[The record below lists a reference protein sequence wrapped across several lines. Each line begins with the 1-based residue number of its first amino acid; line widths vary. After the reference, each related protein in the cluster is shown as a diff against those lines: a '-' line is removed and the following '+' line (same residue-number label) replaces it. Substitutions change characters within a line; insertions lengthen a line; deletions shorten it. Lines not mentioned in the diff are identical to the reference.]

1 MKRRTKMRLNDE
13 TPEAWD
19 RAYNAGKPKAWS
31 EVFDGKLAEDNVNKP
46 PHYNSGDI
54 EAIDA
59 IKASMSPVEF
69 KGYLKGNALKY
80 IWRYRYKG
88 KPVEDLK
95 KCQWY
100 LKRLTE
106 EQE

>member
-1 MKRRTKMRLNDE
+1 MKLNDE
-13 TPEAWD
+13 KPEAWD
-19 RAYNAGKPKAWS
+19 RAYNAGKPKQWS
-31 EVFDGKLAEDNVNKP
+31 EVFDGRLAEDNVNKP

-100 LKRLTE
+100 LKKLTE